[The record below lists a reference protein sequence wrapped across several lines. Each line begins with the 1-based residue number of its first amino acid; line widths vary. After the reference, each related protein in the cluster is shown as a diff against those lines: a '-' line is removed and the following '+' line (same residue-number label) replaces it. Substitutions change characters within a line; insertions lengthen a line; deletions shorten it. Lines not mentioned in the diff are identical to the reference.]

1 MEIVPYPHPA
11 LRWKSRDVTRIDHA
25 LRETV
30 RQMFDLMYAAKG
42 IGLAANQVALPLRLF
57 IVNLSGEDADPD
69 EELVFINP
77 VITNRKGSAI
87 GEEGCLSLPSLYAD
101 VRRAD
106 EVVIEA
112 YDLEGQPFR
121 ARLKELAARVV
132 QHESDHVEGV
142 VFLDRLEDSV
152 RRELEPKIAEF
163 ELAFRQRQAAGE
175 VPDDDTL
182 LAELQRRS
190 DELGA

>member
-1 MEIVPYPHPA
+1 MEIVQYPHPA
-11 LRWKSRDVTRIDHA
+11 LRWKSRDVTRIDHV
-25 LRETV
+25 LRDTV

-57 IVNLSGEDADPD
+57 IVNLSGEDADP
-69 EELVFINP
+69 EQELVFINP
-77 VITNRKGSAI
+77 VITNRKGSVM

-101 VRRAD
+101 VRRAED
-106 EVVIEA
+106 VVVEA

-132 QHESDHVEGV
+132 QHEADHIEGV

-163 ELAFRQRQAAGE
+163 ELAFRQRQASGE
-175 VPDDDTL
+175 VPDDETL
-182 LAELQRRS
+182 RAELQRRS